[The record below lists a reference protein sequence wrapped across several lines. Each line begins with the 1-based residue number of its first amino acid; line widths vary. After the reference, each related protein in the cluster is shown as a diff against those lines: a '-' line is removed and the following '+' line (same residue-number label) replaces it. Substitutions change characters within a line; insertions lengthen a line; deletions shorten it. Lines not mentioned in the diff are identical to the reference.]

1 MKDSAGGDKW
11 YYSFLP
17 NGIAGG
23 ATSTLIPL
31 FALLLGAGA
40 AEVGIIAAS
49 SSIASVPAFMLWGRA
64 SDRLGRRRAFVVLS
78 FVGMAISLGIMAVSQ
93 SIPELY
99 LANLLLGA
107 LTSAGVVGT
116 VLIMETSDRTQWPN
130 KLALFS
136 QIGGIGFIVGLAI
149 GATWLA
155 GFSTAWGALGSM
167 RALFLAGAMLAVLS
181 ALMAWRWIKDPETQ
195 VKRSTVHISE
205 HVYLAVE
212 RVKFLPMRL
221 LHYFDFANHGG
232 KRPASSKTLRSYYI
246 CVVLL
251 FSGFTAFYAMFP
263 IFLAGPARFDAS
275 QVFAVFIAS
284 QAVSAAIYSRV
295 GRWISRFGARRAQMA
310 GATARVILF
319 PTFLSL
325 VWLPLGL
332 TWAFIAALVVHGL
345 IGASWAV
352 INVSGSTI
360 VSRLAPKEG
369 RAEMFGQYNAVQG
382 VGSIAGPILGGF
394 TAEAYGFGGGFALS
408 SGLILA
414 GVLMLAGLR
423 IQED

>member
-78 FVGMAISLGIMAVSQ
+78 FVGMAVSLGIMAVSQ
-93 SIPELY
+93 NIPELY

-116 VLIMETSDRTQWPN
+116 VLIMETSDRTQWPD

-149 GATWLA
+149 GASWLA
-155 GFSTAWGALGSM
+155 GSSGTWGAIGSM
-167 RALFLAGAMLAVLS
+167 RALFLAGAMLSVLS
-181 ALMAWRWIKDPETQ
+181 ALMAWRWIKDPETP

-205 HVYLAVE
+205 HLYLAVE

-232 KRPASSKTLRSYYI
+232 KRPASSRTLRSYYV

-263 IFLAGPARFDAS
+263 IFLVGPAGFDAS
-275 QVFAVFIAS
+275 QVFAVYIAS

-295 GRWISRFGARRAQMA
+295 GRWISRLGARRAQMA
-310 GATARVILF
+310 GATARVVLF
-319 PTFLSL
+319 PAFLSL

-332 TWAFIAALVVHGL
+332 TWAFIAALLVHGL

-360 VSRLAPKEG
+360 VSRLAPREG
-369 RAEMFGQYNAVQG
+369 RAQTFGLYNAIMG
-382 VGSIAGPILGGF
+382 IGSIAGPLLGGF
-394 TAEAYGFGGGFALS
+394 VTEGYGYEGGFLIS
-408 SGLILA
+408 SVLILA
-414 GVLMLAGLR
+414 GVLLLASLR